1 MDRKFEEEL
10 EELKQAL
17 LDLGARVEQNIGDA
31 LLSLTTRNPAL
42 AKDVI
47 LRDPAID
54 LREIRIDEACLSIL
68 ARRQPVA
75 RDLRFIATSF
85 KIVKDLERLGDMSKD
100 ISEHVLEIL
109 KQPPVSDFPELPQ
122 MGTFAQS
129 MLKRALDAF
138 VNRDPVLA
146 RQVIREDDQVDEMHA
161 QLWTGIVNA
170 MAQHQGLIP
179 PLAHLFSIAKYL
191 ERIGDHSSNV
201 AEMVVF
207 MVEGKDIRH
216 FEKVRALREQ
226 AGQS

>member
-10 EELKQAL
+10 DELKHAL
-17 LDLGARVEQNIGDA
+17 LDLGAQVERNIGDA
-31 LLSLTTRNPAL
+31 LHSLITRNPAL
-42 AKDVI
+42 AKGVI
-47 LRDPAID
+47 LRDPSVD
-54 LREIRIDEACLSIL
+54 FREIRIDEACLSIL

-75 RDLRFIATSF
+75 RDLRFIATSL
-85 KIVKDLERLGDMSKD
+85 KIVKDLERVGDMSKD
-100 ISEHVLEIL
+100 ISEHVIEIL
-109 KQPPVSDFPELPQ
+109 KQPPINDFATLPL
-122 MGTFAQS
+122 MAVFAQS

-146 RQVIREDDQVDEMHA
+146 RQVIGEDDQVDEMHA
-161 QLWTGIVNA
+161 RLWSEIVEA
-170 MAQHQGLIP
+170 MGRDRTLIP
-179 PLAHLFSIAKYL
+179 PLAHLFSIAKYV
-191 ERIGDHSSNV
+191 ERVGDHSSNV

>member
-10 EELKQAL
+10 EDLKQAL
-17 LDLGARVEQNIGDA
+17 LDLGAQVERNIGDA
-31 LLSLTTRNPAL
+31 LLSLTTRNPKL
-42 AKDVI
+42 AKEVI
-47 LRDPAID
+47 LRDPAVD
-54 LREIRIDEACLSIL
+54 FSEIRIDEVCLSIL

-109 KQPPVSDFPELPQ
+109 KQPPASEFPDLPRLAV
-122 MGTFAQS
+122 FAQS

-138 VNRDPVLA
+138 INRDPTLA
-146 RQVIREDDQVDEMHA
+146 RQVIREDDQVDETHA
-161 QLWTGIVNA
+161 RLWAEIVNVMTTA
-170 MAQHQGLIP
+170 PDLIP
-179 PLAHLFSIAKYL
+179 PLAHLFSIAKYV
-191 ERIGDHSSNV
+191 ERIGDHSSNI

-216 FEKVRALREQ
+216 YEKVRALREEL
-226 AGQS
+226 G